1 MRTSLDS
8 PLDNHVYHYGRELEL
23 IEDSGFFLFLYDVVI
38 MPFLRVSQRQEY
50 RRSMSRYITVGQM
63 L

>member
-23 IEDSGFFLFLYDVVI
+23 IEDSGFLLFLFDNELSCCYNAI
-38 MPFLRVSQRQEY
+38 FK
-50 RRSMSRYITVGQM
+50 G
-63 L
+63 